1 LTQESVLS
9 PRQIRKAALIAAAAA
24 PLMRALGATY
34 RWRTDGLHHYD
45 AIVAAGQQPIMAF
58 WHGRILPATL
68 FFRNRGIVVMISQNF
83 DGEWI
88 TRVIERFGYETARG
102 STSRG
107 GSRALVQLRRE
118 LTAGKPVGFTL
129 DGPRGPARVAQA
141 GAVFLAGA
149 SGYPILPFHFESSA
163 AWTLNSWDRTQIP
176 KPFATVALAVGEPLR
191 VADTSAAVV
200 ESSRSLLEEKLKAL
214 EARAKQ
220 LLEGAETYTTESQRR
235 RGRTETR
242 K

>member
-1 LTQESVLS
+1 
-9 PRQIRKAALIAAAAA
+9 
-24 PLMRALGATY
+24 MRALGASY
-34 RWRTDGLHHYD
+34 RWRVDGLHHFD

-58 WHGRILPATL
+58 WHGRVLPATL

-88 TRVIERFGYETARG
+88 TRVIERFGFDTARG

-107 GSRALVQLRRE
+107 GSRALVQLRRD
-118 LTAGKPVGFTL
+118 LTAGKPVGFAL

-149 SGYPILPFHFESSA
+149 TGYPILPFHFESSS

-176 KPFATVALAVGEPLR
+176 KPFATVALAVGEPIR
-191 VADTSAAVV
+191 VPDTAETTIEDRRLHLEQQLA
-200 ESSRSLLEEKLKAL
+200 SLEHDTLDMLKQENRRTGDQEKLV
-214 EARAKQ
+214 
-220 LLEGAETYTTESQRR
+220 
-235 RGRTETR
+235 
-242 K
+242 

>member
-1 LTQESVLS
+1 VTPAQV
-9 PRQIRKAALIAAAAA
+9 RKAALIAATAA

-34 RWRTDGLHHYD
+34 RWRVDGLHHYD

-88 TRVIERFGYETARG
+88 TRVIERFGYDTARG

-141 GAVFLAGA
+141 GAIFLAGA
-149 SGYPILPFHFESSA
+149 TGYPILPFHFEASS

-176 KPFATVALAVGEPLR
+176 KPFATVALTVGEPMR
-191 VADTSAAVV
+191 VADTTESAV
-200 ESSRSLLEEKLKAL
+200 ESSRGLLETSLKDL
-214 EARAKQ
+214 ESRARQ
-220 LLEGAETYTTESQRR
+220 LLEGLRVE
-235 RGRTETR
+235 RGSRSR
-242 K
+242 